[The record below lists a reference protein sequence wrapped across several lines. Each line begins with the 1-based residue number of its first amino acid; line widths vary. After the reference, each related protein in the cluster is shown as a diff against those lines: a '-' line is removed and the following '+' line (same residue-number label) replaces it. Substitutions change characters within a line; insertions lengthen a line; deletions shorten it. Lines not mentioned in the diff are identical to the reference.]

1 MVKFYDTNALL
12 ILGSQIF
19 EDEKFYISSISLK
32 ELEHIKTLKRKE
44 VAQAIQKA
52 RAYGDLSE
60 NSEYDEAKNEQAEI
74 EGKIANLEAT
84 LENAIVLD
92 DSELGTDKVNV
103 GNKVTV
109 HNIDADEESEYKI
122 VSTAEADPIMGLIS
136 DDSPLGKALIGQR
149 KGDSINV
156 ETPMGIVKYTIT
168 DISK

>member
-1 MVKFYDTNALL
+1 MAK
-12 ILGSQIF
+12 QIIVSN
-19 EDEKFYISSISLK
+19 EGLK
-32 ELEHIKTLKRKE
+32 KLQQELEHLKTVKRRE

-74 EGKIANLEAT
+74 EGKIAHLEET

-92 DSELGTDKVNV
+92 DAELGTDKVNV
-103 GNKVTV
+103 GNKVKV
-109 HNIDADEESEYKI
+109 HNIDTDEDCEYKI
-122 VSTAEADPIMGLIS
+122 VSTTEADPIMGLIS
-136 DDSPLGKALIGQR
+136 DDSPLGKSLIGQR

-156 ETPMGIVKYTIT
+156 ETPMGVVKYTIT

>member
-1 MVKFYDTNALL
+1 MAK
-12 ILGSQIF
+12 QIIVSH
-19 EDEKFYISSISLK
+19 EGLK
-32 ELEHIKTLKRKE
+32 KLQQELEHLKTVKRKE

-122 VSTAEADPIMGLIS
+122 VSTAEADPLMGLIS

>member
-1 MVKFYDTNALL
+1 MAK
-12 ILGSQIF
+12 QIIVSH
-19 EDEKFYISSISLK
+19 EGLK
-32 ELEHIKTLKRKE
+32 KLQQELEHLKTVKRKE

-92 DSELGTDKVNV
+92 DAELGTDKVNV

-156 ETPMGIVKYTIT
+156 ETPMGVVKYTIT

>member
-1 MVKFYDTNALL
+1 MAK
-12 ILGSQIF
+12 QIIVSH
-19 EDEKFYISSISLK
+19 EGLK
-32 ELEHIKTLKRKE
+32 KLQQELEHLKTVKRKE

-92 DSELGTDKVNV
+92 DSDLGTDKVNV

-109 HNIDADEESEYKI
+109 HNIDADEECEYKI

-149 KGDSINV
+149 KGDSVNV

-168 DISK
+168 EISK

>member
-1 MVKFYDTNALL
+1 MAK
-12 ILGSQIF
+12 QIIVSH
-19 EDEKFYISSISLK
+19 EGMKKLQQ
-32 ELEHIKTLKRKE
+32 ELEHLKTVKRKE

-74 EGKIANLEAT
+74 EGKIAHLEAT

-92 DSELGTDKVNV
+92 DGDLGTDKVNV

-109 HNIDADEESEYKI
+109 HNIDEDEEAEYKI
-122 VSTAEADPIMGLIS
+122 VSTTEADPIQNLIS

>member
-1 MVKFYDTNALL
+1 MAK
-12 ILGSQIF
+12 QIIVSH
-19 EDEKFYISSISLK
+19 EGLK
-32 ELEHIKTLKRKE
+32 KLQQELEHLKTVKRKE

-109 HNIDADEESEYKI
+109 HNIDADEECEYKI

-149 KGDSINV
+149 KGDSVNV

-168 DISK
+168 EISK

>member
-1 MVKFYDTNALL
+1 MAK
-12 ILGSQIF
+12 QIIVSH
-19 EDEKFYISSISLK
+19 EGLK
-32 ELEHIKTLKRKE
+32 KLQQELEHLKTVKRKE

-74 EGKIANLEAT
+74 EGKIAHLEAT

-92 DSELGTDKVNV
+92 DSDLGTDKVNV

-109 HNIDADEESEYKI
+109 HNIDEGEETEYKI
-122 VSTAEADPIMGLIS
+122 VSTTEADPIQNLIS

-156 ETPMGIVKYTIT
+156 ETPIGIIRYTIT

>member
-1 MVKFYDTNALL
+1 MAK
-12 ILGSQIF
+12 QIIVSH
-19 EDEKFYISSISLK
+19 EGLK
-32 ELEHIKTLKRKE
+32 KLQQELEHLKTVKRKE

-92 DSELGTDKVNV
+92 DSDLGTDKVNV

-109 HNIDADEESEYKI
+109 HNIDADEECEYKI

>member
-1 MVKFYDTNALL
+1 MAK
-12 ILGSQIF
+12 QIIVSK
-19 EDEKFYISSISLK
+19 EGLK
-32 ELEHIKTLKRKE
+32 KLQQELEHLKTVKRKE
-44 VAQAIQKA
+44 VALAIQKA

-74 EGKIANLEAT
+74 EGKIAHLEET

-103 GNKVTV
+103 GNKVMV
-109 HNIDADEESEYKI
+109 HNIDTDEDCEYKI
-122 VSTAEADPIMGLIS
+122 VSTTEADPMQFLIS
-136 DDSPLGKALIGQR
+136 DDSPLGKALLGQR

-168 DISK
+168 NISK

>member
-1 MVKFYDTNALL
+1 MAK
-12 ILGSQIF
+12 QIIVSH
-19 EDEKFYISSISLK
+19 EGLK
-32 ELEHIKTLKRKE
+32 KLQQELEHLKTVKRKE

-74 EGKIANLEAT
+74 EGKIASLEAT

-109 HNIDADEESEYKI
+109 HNIDADEDAEY
-122 VSTAEADPIMGLIS
+122 
-136 DDSPLGKALIGQR
+136 
-149 KGDSINV
+149 
-156 ETPMGIVKYTIT
+156 
-168 DISK
+168 

>member
-1 MVKFYDTNALL
+1 MAK
-12 ILGSQIF
+12 QIIVSH
-19 EDEKFYISSISLK
+19 EGLK
-32 ELEHIKTLKRKE
+32 KLQQELEYLKTVKRKE

-92 DSELGTDKVNV
+92 DTELGTDKVNV

-149 KGDSINV
+149 KGDSVNV

>member
-1 MVKFYDTNALL
+1 MAK
-12 ILGSQIF
+12 QIIVSK
-19 EDEKFYISSISLK
+19 EGLK
-32 ELEHIKTLKRKE
+32 KLQQELEHLKTVKRKE
-44 VAQAIQKA
+44 VALAIQKA

-74 EGKIANLEAT
+74 EGKIAHLEET

-103 GNKVTV
+103 GNKVMV
-109 HNIDADEESEYKI
+109 HNIDTDEDCEYKI
-122 VSTAEADPIMGLIS
+122 VSTTEADPIQFKIS
-136 DDSPLGKALIGQR
+136 DDSPLGKALLGQR

-168 DISK
+168 NISK

>member
-1 MVKFYDTNALL
+1 MAK
-12 ILGSQIF
+12 QIIVSH
-19 EDEKFYISSISLK
+19 EGLK
-32 ELEHIKTLKRKE
+32 KLQQELEHLKTVKRKE

-74 EGKIANLEAT
+74 EGKNAKLEAT

-149 KGDSINV
+149 KGGSINV